1 MFYRPAGRSSKYEW
15 LSPEASLSV
24 ISFVCPSPAMQVLER
39 APFLLGEE
47 ESRSLLDLMKTAVR
61 IFEHVKQDNG
71 QCGMQLRPNTP
82 DVVLHF
88 VCASLERF
96 LTMVYC
102 RLCGIDLPVD
112 ESQKVSQHI
121 DDSTLVG
128 EIQRYLQEN
137 VRMSLT
143 VQDICKRFR
152 FSPASLQKKFKHV
165 TGQGLMEY
173 FSDQKIAVAKH
184 LIRSGTKTFTEIAEQ
199 LGFSSVNYFS
209 KVFKAKVGITPTEF
223 SRYVSKRI

>member
-1 MFYRPAGRSSKYEW
+1 
-15 LSPEASLSV
+15 
-24 ISFVCPSPAMQVLER
+24 
-39 APFLLGEE
+39 
-47 ESRSLLDLMKTAVR
+47 
-61 IFEHVKQDNG
+61 
-71 QCGMQLRPNTP
+71 
-82 DVVLHF
+82 
-88 VCASLERF
+88 
-96 LTMVYC
+96 
-102 RLCGIDLPVD
+102 
-112 ESQKVSQHI
+112 
-121 DDSTLVG
+121 
-128 EIQRYLQEN
+128 
-137 VRMSLT
+137 MSLT

-184 LIRSGTKTFTEIAEQ
+184 LIRSGTKTFTEISEW